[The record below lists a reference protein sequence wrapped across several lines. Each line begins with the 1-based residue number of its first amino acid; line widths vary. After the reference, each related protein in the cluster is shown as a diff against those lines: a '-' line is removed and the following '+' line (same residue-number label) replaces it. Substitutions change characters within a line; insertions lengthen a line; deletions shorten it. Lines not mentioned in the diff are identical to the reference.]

1 MKTTFRILTVTVLL
15 PAAIAP
21 AAHASGLILA
31 GICLPLTSRFTKC
44 IDGKVA
50 ECIRTRNVRC
60 KTKLSCTPTQQSCD
74 IPGLTR

>member
-1 MKTTFRILTVTVLL
+1 MKSTFRILCATLLL

-31 GICLPLTSRFTKC
+31 GICLPLTSRYTKC
-44 IDGKVA
+44 VDGKVA
-50 ECIRTRNVRC
+50 ECIRTRNVTC

-74 IPGLTR
+74 LPAVAR